1 MSIPGMRSIVD
12 VAESETVIHLRYLRR
27 SMLMDLLFTIIIV
40 VVNMVNEMAAITSGS
55 AQERFDVFYLLTP
68 PPTLFIALSISAVVQ
83 FFLLRKLKA
92 SMREMSR
99 YSADPKD
106 VNGERAGKSIT
117 DVNYDIVGAMSRSL
131 KIWPIIAFFFLLY
144 FAMSAAML
152 AGWALGLLTN
162 VTLNYATALN
172 VITLFL
178 AVVFFWMQTKHW
190 LVQRRKLKELE
201 RLEKVVLDEL
211 RI

>member
-1 MSIPGMRSIVD
+1 MSIPGMCSIVD
-12 VAESETVIHLRYLRR
+12 VAGSETVLHLRYLRR

-40 VVNMVNEMAAITSGS
+40 VVNMVNEMAAITSG
-55 AQERFDVFYLLTP
+55 ATERFDGFYLLTP

-83 FFLLRKLKA
+83 FFLLRKLRA

-99 YSADPKD
+99 YRADPRGAD
-106 VNGERAGKSIT
+106 GEHAGKSIT
-117 DVNYDIVGAMSRSL
+117 DVNYDIIGAMGRSL

-152 AGWALGLLTN
+152 AGWTLGLLTN
-162 VTLNYATALN
+162 ATLNYATALN

-178 AVVFFWMQTKHW
+178 AMVFFWLQTKHW

-201 RLEKVVLDEL
+201 RMEKVVLDEL